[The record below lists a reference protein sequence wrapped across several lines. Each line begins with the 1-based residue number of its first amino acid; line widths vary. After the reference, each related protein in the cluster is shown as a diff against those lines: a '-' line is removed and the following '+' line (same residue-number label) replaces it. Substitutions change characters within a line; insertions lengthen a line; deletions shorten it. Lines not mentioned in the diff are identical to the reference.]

1 MRRIGVFRP
10 FSATSLVGAAKAPL
24 LVFAQVAGK
33 GGVAVG
39 RRDGVIN
46 FLQVGAARGAA
57 QYPLAVP

>member
-1 MRRIGVFRP
+1 MRRIGVFRL
-10 FSATSLVGAAKAPL
+10 FLVTSLVDAAKAPL
-24 LVFAQVAGK
+24 LAFAQVAGK

-46 FLQVGAARGAA
+46 FLQGGAARGAA